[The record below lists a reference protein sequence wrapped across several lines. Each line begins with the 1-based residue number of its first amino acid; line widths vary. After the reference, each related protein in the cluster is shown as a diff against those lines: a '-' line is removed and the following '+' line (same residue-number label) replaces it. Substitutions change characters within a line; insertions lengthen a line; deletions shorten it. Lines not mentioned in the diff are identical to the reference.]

1 MSLGFN
7 WEVFVVKSSRLDFMS
22 GSVVRRTARR
32 GPFLREARALKNA
45 PLRTKTVTV
54 ILQSPK
60 RTTGSA

>member
-7 WEVFVVKSSRLDFMS
+7 WEVFVVKSSHVFFEFM
-22 GSVVRRTARR
+22 
-32 GPFLREARALKNA
+32 EAR
-45 PLRTKTVTV
+45 PLFEGGTRQKASLYTRTVTI